1 MQILV
6 ALIASFAVVVFGN
19 WMTGGGTLVLFSAA
33 PLFVVLAGTITVIVV
48 AFPGRVVKSAL
59 QELKALFSA
68 ENPRDAAEK
77 IAKELGELASAARK
91 EGFLSL
97 DAWKT
102 NASTVDLREGV
113 GFLMDGFEADA
124 IKGLFEDRIASRSS
138 HSASVV
144 EVFEMGAKTAP
155 AVGVMGA
162 ILGLIEALSKLE
174 DPAKL
179 GGSIAGVFVSILYG
193 LMLANFV
200 FSPLAE
206 RLRRLI
212 EDRTLPLQMIRD
224 GIIGIQAGA
233 NPHMISERMRGRLH
247 ASG

>member
-1 MQILV
+1 MQILL
-6 ALIASFAVVVFGN
+6 ALLASFVVVLLGN
-19 WMTGGGTLVLFSAA
+19 WMTGGATFALFSAA
-33 PLFVVLAGTITVIVV
+33 PLFVVFMGTVTTIVV
-48 AFPGRVVKSAL
+48 AFPGRIVKSAF
-59 QELKALFSA
+59 QELKSLFSG
-68 ENPRDAAEK
+68 EDPRASAEK
-77 IAKELGELASAARK
+77 IVKELSELASAARK

-102 NASTVDLREGV
+102 NASSPDLREGV

-124 IKGLFEDRIASRSS
+124 IRGLFEDRISARSS

-179 GGSIAGVFVSILYG
+179 GSSIAGVFVSILYG

-206 RLRRLI
+206 RLRKQI
-212 EDRTLPLQMIRD
+212 DDRALPLQLIRD

-233 NPHMISERMRGRLH
+233 NPHMIAERMKGRLQV
-247 ASG
+247 GV